1 MAEARGRGRN
11 RRQKTPQNRGDAVEE
26 VDGGTGLPWRKLQV
40 TISRRLAGTAST
52 RQRVGGGAT
61 PPNIGGALL
70 AAGRGAASAGEEEL
84 REVREGGYRPP
95 TRRAS
100 RRTLATARVGDAD
113 DDSAEGEAGAAG
125 PTQPRSGER
134 RVTTRAKEVARRGG
148 RPQPKTAA
156 WPGRPR
162 TARIRGGG

>member
-1 MAEARGRGRN
+1 
-11 RRQKTPQNRGDAVEE
+11 
-26 VDGGTGLPWRKLQV
+26 V

-61 PPNIGGALL
+61 APEHR
-70 AAGRGAASAGEEEL
+70 GRAASGRKGGRICRRGGGPGGGLPAADEEG
-84 REVREGGYRPP
+84 V
-95 TRRAS
+95 
-100 RRTLATARVGDAD
+100 ATNVGDGPGPGLGLVGDAD